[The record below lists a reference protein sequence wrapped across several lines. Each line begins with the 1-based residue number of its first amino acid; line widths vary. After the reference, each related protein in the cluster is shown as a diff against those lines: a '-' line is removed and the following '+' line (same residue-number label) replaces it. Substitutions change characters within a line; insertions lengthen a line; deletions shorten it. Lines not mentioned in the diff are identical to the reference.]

1 MARKVRTE
9 QDKKKRIKKIIII
22 SLVVIVLVA
31 LIGFAVWKFVFNKT
45 ENRTAQ
51 PIKILDN
58 QKEYGYSLSEK
69 DSEYF
74 KKEYEKLKEILK
86 SDNIDEKE
94 YAIQVARLFTI
105 DLYTLG
111 TKVNM
116 YDVGGAE
123 YYYSDKRKMYEQKV
137 MDTLYSTIQDDTYG
151 GRKQEL
157 PEIKEVETV
166 SVEDTTYKIGN
177 KEVNGYLVK
186 LKMTY
191 VKDLKYD
198 TEASIVVCKEEGIRW
213 SVVDFQP
220 TLSPKYK

>member
-9 QDKKKRIKKIIII
+9 QDKKKRTKKIIII

-86 SDNIDEKE
+86 SDKIDEKE
-94 YAIQVARLFTI
+94 
-105 DLYTLG
+105 
-111 TKVNM
+111 
-116 YDVGGAE
+116 
-123 YYYSDKRKMYEQKV
+123 
-137 MDTLYSTIQDDTYG
+137 
-151 GRKQEL
+151 
-157 PEIKEVETV
+157 
-166 SVEDTTYKIGN
+166 
-177 KEVNGYLVK
+177 
-186 LKMTY
+186 
-191 VKDLKYD
+191 
-198 TEASIVVCKEEGIRW
+198 
-213 SVVDFQP
+213 
-220 TLSPKYK
+220 